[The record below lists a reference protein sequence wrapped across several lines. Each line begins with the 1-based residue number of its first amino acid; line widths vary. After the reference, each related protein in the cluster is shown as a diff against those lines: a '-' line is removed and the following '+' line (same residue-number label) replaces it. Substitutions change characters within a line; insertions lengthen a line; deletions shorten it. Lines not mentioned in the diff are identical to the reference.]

1 MKTFILPAC
10 IPFLTLLLSCGSQ
23 VDTKI
28 LFGLAVWADD
38 CAAIACATNK
48 FDLPD
53 PGGSNFGSGYNE
65 RSDIALYRPDGSL
78 LKTVVADRK
87 IDNYKSEVTDIY
99 YMKTRGYLLVKTKLI
114 YGRAFRFEK
123 ITEDG
128 AATRLYHFGEEK
140 PVEKVPPP
148 GGEEEWIKMIPSPRG
163 TFIVRAHRVSSD
175 PGSLPDKK
183 TTCAVVFL
191 DSTGLQML
199 GSEVKLQMADL
210 QKVRWE
216 SDSILE
222 VCSSTQRFLLGPAKS
237 PVSSSYSTSLCLDF
251 PTSSSSYCPATGKDV
266 SFDDE
271 SKTLKISL
279 LSHLLLCE

>member
-1 MKTFILPAC
+1 MKAFILTFIP
-10 IPFLTLLLSCGSQ
+10 LLILLMSCGPQ

-28 LFGLAVWADD
+28 QFGLAVWADD
-38 CAAIACATNK
+38 CASIACATNK

-53 PGGSNFGSGYNE
+53 PSGSNGNGYNE
-65 RSDIALYRPDGSL
+65 RSDIALFSPEGSL

-87 IDNYKSEVTDIY
+87 IDNYKSQITDIY

-128 AATRLYHFGEEK
+128 VATRLYHFGEEK
-140 PVEKVPPP
+140 PVEKIPPP
-148 GGEEEWIKMIPSPRG
+148 GEEEEWLKMIPSPRG
-163 TFIVRAHRVSSD
+163 TYIVRAHRVLSD
-175 PGSLPDKK
+175 PGSLPLEK

-199 GSEVKLQMADL
+199 GSEIKLKMADL
-210 QKVRWE
+210 RKVRWE

-222 VCSSTQRFLLGPAKS
+222 VCSTTLRFLVGPSRA

-251 PTSSSSYCPATGKDV
+251 PTSSSLYCPANGKQV

-271 SKTLKISL
+271 SKTLTISL

>member
-1 MKTFILPAC
+1 MKTFFFPAF
-10 IPFLTLLLSCGSQ
+10 IPLLILLLSCGSK

-28 LFGLAVWADD
+28 QYGLAVWADD
-38 CAAIACATNK
+38 CGSIACATNK

-53 PGGSNFGSGYNE
+53 PGGSNANGYNE
-65 RSDIALYRPDGSL
+65 RSDIALYSPEGAL
-78 LKTVVADRK
+78 LKTVAADRK
-87 IDNYKSEVTDIY
+87 IDNYKSEITDIY

-114 YGRAFRFEK
+114 YGRAIRFEK

-140 PVEKVPPP
+140 PVEKISPL
-148 GGEEEWIKMIPSPRG
+148 GEEEEWLKMIPSPRG
-163 TFIVRAHRVSSD
+163 TYIVRAHRVPSD
-175 PGSLPDKK
+175 PGSLPAEK
-183 TTCAVVFL
+183 TTCALTFL
-191 DSTGLQML
+191 DSSGLHEA
-199 GSEVKLQMADL
+199 GSGVNLKMADL

-222 VCSSTQRFLLGPAKS
+222 VCSSTQRFRVGPGRA

-251 PTSSSSYCPATGKDV
+251 PTSSSMYCPATGRQV
-266 SFDDE
+266 VFDDE